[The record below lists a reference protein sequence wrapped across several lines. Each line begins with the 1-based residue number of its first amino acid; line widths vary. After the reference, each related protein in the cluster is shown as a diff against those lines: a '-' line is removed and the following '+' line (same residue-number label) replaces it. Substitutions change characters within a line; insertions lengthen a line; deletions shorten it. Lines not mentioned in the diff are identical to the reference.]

1 MGYTFAAALLKKT
14 TTAPGTRKAFREAMD
29 TLGYRKAASAEEA
42 SLSLRMYQDKKSR
55 WLSLAMDVPDSLAD
69 ELDFLR
75 KVSAEMHTP
84 ILYFIN
90 FDSDFLYLAA
100 TDGKDVQHVHVG
112 YIDEDEDEENAEA
125 MQDSED
131 LSIFDGLL
139 PDDAARV
146 EFRRILA
153 VDMEERIFSE
163 SAAQEMAALFGYTP
177 EVLFIDKDAPA
188 FAELHFDL
196 PGGDAVPFLMPEDA
210 PVKLRLGSMGLGNPS
225 DVAVFSNGGVGK
237 GIRVVLLAE
246 DYDVQDWELPVIWLN
261 GRCPVNRGELSLEL
275 QYSEKVVPTRCRFQD
290 GKAGWIAEFPDAPLY
305 QGVNPDS
312 PLEFERKGFDY
323 HYAHSLS
330 LHIAFRG
337 GTFSL
342 PEPQKPEGAEATR
355 EAMTAWN
362 WARWHYFHC
371 GEGHTD
377 IQVIPL
383 ENPEQGFHTKLPR
396 SPFDKQIWNDWL
408 RGYWPDD
415 ELK

>member
-14 TTAPGTRKAFREAMD
+14 ATAPGTRKAFREAMD

-69 ELDFLR
+69 ELEFLHT
-75 KVSAEMHTP
+75 VSAEMHTP

-177 EVLFIDKDAPA
+177 EVLFIDEDAPA

-210 PVKLRLGSMGLGNPS
+210 PVKLRLGSMGLGNP
-225 DVAVFSNGGVGK
+225 
-237 GIRVVLLAE
+237 
-246 DYDVQDWELPVIWLN
+246 
-261 GRCPVNRGELSLEL
+261 
-275 QYSEKVVPTRCRFQD
+275 
-290 GKAGWIAEFPDAPLY
+290 
-305 QGVNPDS
+305 
-312 PLEFERKGFDY
+312 
-323 HYAHSLS
+323 
-330 LHIAFRG
+330 
-337 GTFSL
+337 
-342 PEPQKPEGAEATR
+342 
-355 EAMTAWN
+355 
-362 WARWHYFHC
+362 
-371 GEGHTD
+371 
-377 IQVIPL
+377 
-383 ENPEQGFHTKLPR
+383 
-396 SPFDKQIWNDWL
+396 
-408 RGYWPDD
+408 
-415 ELK
+415 

>member
-1 MGYTFAAALLKKT
+1 MGYIFAAALLKKT

-29 TLGYRKAASAEEA
+29 TLGYRKVAAEEA
-42 SLSLRMYQDKKSR
+42 SLSLCMYQDKKSQ
-55 WLSLAMDVPDSLAD
+55 WLSLALDMPNSLKD
-69 ELDFLR
+69 ELEFLR

-84 ILYFIN
+84 ILYFWN
-90 FDSDFLYLAA
+90 FDSDFLYVAA
-100 TDGKDVQHVHVG
+100 TDGKAVQHVHVG

-131 LSIFDGLL
+131 LSLFDALL
-139 PDDAARV
+139 PDDEARA
-146 EFRRILA
+146 ELRRILA
-153 VDMEERIFSE
+153 VDDEERIFSE

-177 EVLFIDKDAPA
+177 EVLFIDEDAPA

-396 SPFDKQIWNDWL
+396 SPFDKRIWNDWL

>member
-14 TTAPGTRKAFREAMD
+14 ATAPGTRKAFRAAMD

-177 EVLFIDKDAPA
+177 EVLFIDEDAPA

-210 PVKLRLGSMGLGNPS
+210 PPAFTESMAVVSVANPS
-225 DVAVFSNGGVGK
+225 EIFLHSCGGAGK
-237 GIRVVLLAE
+237 GVRITMQAFGYDAAVWEVPVAAICRSAAGYVERTVE
-246 DYDVQDWELPVIWLN
+246 DYWRGVPERVSFSDGSKGWRVDLPDIPIEPGVNLKHTQAWSKKAHMHYWEHSLHLWLAFTDS
-261 GRCPVNRGELSLEL
+261 REVDAAEGELEGF
-275 QYSEKVVPTRCRFQD
+275 TRVF
-290 GKAGWIAEFPDAPLY
+290 IA
-305 QGVNPDS
+305 
-312 PLEFERKGFDY
+312 
-323 HYAHSLS
+323 
-330 LHIAFRG
+330 
-337 GTFSL
+337 
-342 PEPQKPEGAEATR
+342 
-355 EAMTAWN
+355 
-362 WARWHYFHC
+362 
-371 GEGHTD
+371 
-377 IQVIPL
+377 PL
-383 ENPEQGFHTKLPR
+383 ENSQGFVYFDVPR
-396 SPFDKQIWNDWL
+396 RPFKRSTLNTAWQE
-408 RGYWPDD
+408 GYV
-415 ELK
+415 